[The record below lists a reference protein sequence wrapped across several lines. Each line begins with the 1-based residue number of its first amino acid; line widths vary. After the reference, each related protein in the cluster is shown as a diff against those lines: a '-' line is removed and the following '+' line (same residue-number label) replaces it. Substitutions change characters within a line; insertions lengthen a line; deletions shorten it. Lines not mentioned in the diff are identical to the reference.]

1 MEIKLVQWI
10 KSNNYQKMHRLRFR
24 GGAFFV
30 EGSCMRGI
38 FHLLFIVLMVTL
50 SPVTAYA
57 IGDGNIDNGG
67 GSMGQGTSQNSWTPG
82 MEGVRVTVVEDESR
96 KPVTTPIDLTNKRLS
111 NISYSFGKVCK
122 LSYSGGSVL
131 SLNTGVYVCK
141 KPDQSLPKIISS
153 QSLGAAS
160 IEAIKS
166 YFTDEQVIRSI
177 ANQTGMDFEVLI
189 GGRYKLLLEP
199 IIYVKFQGLYMA
211 MTATEAAMYD
221 ELTSGAVRAV
231 LPTSAFQNLPLSMFL
246 EAEDLGYP
254 AWSGP
259 KTGIRTNQEI
269 KTALGFGIVRFK
281 ETDIPPE
288 AADYDYEYR
297 INTEVITSVSVSGG
311 QADPDNP
318 VKVKFTIGSQTYTV
332 SGVYYPEGDS
342 QLVWVRWTTPSTTQP
357 MIIRV
362 SATGGGVVNKGTITA
377 NIVDLLGNDP
387 PNPLADDRND
397 SYTASSIPNNTQKT
411 SASWGI
417 WHPWWQENWVWHD
430 GDDDDDGYWE
440 DEGWW
445 EFDWNSYSASLSA
458 SMSITPDEKDP
469 TASDNDLK
477 SGYGINQAT
486 TAHVSTN
493 QSSAVTNAQTA
504 LTYLPEFNYQNY
516 WRLLDQTQSGYNAK
530 FEFPKNKFSTY
541 KRRTHFT
548 PIWMPDGRYTPYTW
562 LFDCWTPDGM
572 LSMNLTDSV
581 YIHGSLWDDWHIAP
595 VMP

>member
-1 MEIKLVQWI
+1 
-10 KSNNYQKMHRLRFR
+10 MHHLRFM

-30 EGSCMRGI
+30 EGSSMRGI
-38 FHLLFIVLMVTL
+38 FHLILMILMVTL
-50 SPVTAYA
+50 FPVTAYA

-82 MEGVRVTVVEDESR
+82 MEGVRLTVVEAESR
-96 KPVTTPIDLTNKRLS
+96 KPVMTPIDLTNKRLS
-111 NISYSFGKVCK
+111 NISCSFGKVCK
-122 LSYSGGSVL
+122 ISYSEGAILALDKGAYQFVNPS
-131 SLNTGVYVCK
+131 
-141 KPDQSLPKIISS
+141 QSLPKIISS

-177 ANQTGMDFEVLI
+177 ANQTGMNFEVLI

-269 KTALGFGIVRFK
+269 KTALGLGIVGFK

-288 AADYDYEYR
+288 AEDYDYEYR
-297 INTEVITSVSVSGG
+297 ISTEVITSVTVSGG

-318 VKVKFTIGSQTYTV
+318 VKVKFNIGSQTYTV

-342 QLVWVRWTTPSTTQP
+342 QLVWVRWTTSSTPQT
-357 MIIRV
+357 MILRV
-362 SATGGGVVNKGTITA
+362 SATGGGVVNKGTITVK
-377 NIVDLLGNDP
+377 IVDLLGNDP

-411 SASWGI
+411 SASWGV
-417 WHPWWQENWVWHD
+417 WRPWWQENWVWHD

-469 TASDNDLK
+469 TASDKDLK

-530 FEFPKNKFSTY
+530 FEFPINKFSTY

-548 PIWMPDGRYTPYTW
+548 PIWMPNGSYTPYTW

-581 YIHGSLWDDWHIAP
+581 YIQGSLWDDWHIAP